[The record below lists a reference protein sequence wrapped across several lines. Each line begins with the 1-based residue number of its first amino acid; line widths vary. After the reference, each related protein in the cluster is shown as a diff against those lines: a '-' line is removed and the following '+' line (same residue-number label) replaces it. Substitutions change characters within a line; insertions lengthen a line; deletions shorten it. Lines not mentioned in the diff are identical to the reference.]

1 MSELGFL
8 CPEQRLADFLQKKT
22 LSVLYI
28 ISTIAKFSRQAWQN
42 WILSVHGNFLKEL
55 DSARKNLVFSWFPD
69 IGRNQR
75 RFWRNFFSKIV
86 KTASSGSGESL
97 WWNTFLEEVF
107 FTITLG
113 HWEKKFQLFDER
125 FSTGFQRSLS
135 TCPGKLYEEYF
146 WENLIFW
153 N

>member
-55 DSARKNLVFSWFPD
+55 DSARKNLVFSWSPD

-75 RFWRNFFSKIV
+75 EVLKKFFQQDCQNCIFRFRRITLMEHIPWRSFFLL
-86 KTASSGSGESL
+86 SL
-97 WWNTFLEEVF
+97 WDIERKNFSFL
-107 FTITLG
+107 T
-113 HWEKKFQLFDER
+113 KDFQQGFKGR
-125 FSTGFQRSLS
+125 FLRLQ
-135 TCPGKLYEEYF
+135 
-146 WENLIFW
+146 ENLLKSIFRR